1 MLSGTLPKSL
11 LATETTPNPQH
22 CLSHQVIG
30 QQRSPLDPTSCIIR
44 LLFEIQE
51 GCAPTYCE
59 IFMACE
65 ITMSWTFTMYI
76 VLWGVVNV
84 IEMQEL
90 CTVNNS
96 VTSNT
101 HCKTHYSLIHIAVII
116 LQCIVLRIGDQHTS
130 LVETNIFHYIDMHY
144 TGLSMGLH
152 KTHASRYTGAR
163 LKDTIYPCPCLRYI
177 DQRLSSQSLNKIFV
191 NYVVIGL

>member
-1 MLSGTLPKSL
+1 MVALVVICPQRMLSGTLPKSL
-11 LATETTPNPQH
+11 LAAETTPNPQR

-44 LLFEIQE
+44 LLFEVQD

-59 IFMACE
+59 ISMACG
-65 ITMSWTFTMYI
+65 ITMSWTFTVYI
-76 VLWGVVNV
+76 VIWGVVNV
-84 IEMQEL
+84 IKMQEPF
-90 CTVNNS
+90 TVNNS

-101 HCKTHYSLIHIAVII
+101 HCKAHYSLIHIAVII

-144 TGLSMGLH
+144 TGMSIGLHSIRLTIYRRAFERHILSM
-152 KTHASRYTGAR
+152 SMFEIYWP
-163 LKDTIYPCPCLRYI
+163 DTFK
-177 DQRLSSQSLNKIFV
+177 SKFE
-191 NYVVIGL
+191 